1 LIQNSF
7 RNFPYGFRLESDAI
21 RLLIRLVICLFPAT
35 VPAQNRKALAEL
47 EGRIRHGIRNK
58 EFPGAVMLVMHRGRV
73 ILKKGWGETAR
84 NSGIR
89 PDPAKSVYDLASVTK
104 GISTAVSLMKLYDE
118 GKFSLD
124 DSLGKFLSSSRQF
137 PLGKLKIADLLAHRT
152 GLPPYYISNYWLI
165 SKNRWDESSFSPFPT
180 EKFPDP
186 YRGLYLPKGYREQML
201 RDLSQLPFRPKPR
214 TVYSDLNYILLGA
227 LVEALSGMRQD
238 QFLENWLIKPMNLQ
252 ATCYNPLV
260 HGIPADRIIPSMANP
275 AALGWVHDTEAGK
288 LAGVC
293 GAAGLF
299 STAAELAEIGE
310 MLRCG
315 GQYQGKTMLKEKNI
329 KHFAWKIHSGY
340 ARGFGWQKPAGGMA
354 KRSIAPAASSSS
366 AFGHTGHTG
375 SLLWVDPQKQ
385 LTVVFLANLTYPDDE
400 PSVFTRKA
408 GYRQILRLAYRL
420 I

>member
-1 LIQNSF
+1 MPS
-7 RNFPYGFRLESDAI
+7 GFRPESVAI
-21 RLLIRLVICLFPAT
+21 HLLIRLVICLFPVIA
-35 VPAQNRKALAEL
+35 PARNRKAPAGL
-47 EGRIRHGIRNK
+47 EGRIQQGIRSR
-58 EFPGAVMLVMHRGRV
+58 EFPGAVMLVMHKGKV

-89 PDPAKSVYDLASVTK
+89 PDPVKSVYDLASVTK
-104 GISTAVSLMKLYDE
+104 GIATAGSLMKLFDE
-118 GKFSLD
+118 GKFNLTD
-124 DSLGKFLSSSRQF
+124 TLGKFLPASRGF
-137 PLGKLKIADLLAHRT
+137 PLAKLKISDLLAHRT

-214 TVYSDLNYILLGA
+214 TIYSDLNYILLGA
-227 LVEALSGMRQD
+227 MVEAISGMRQD
-238 QFLENWLIKPMNLQ
+238 NFLEQWLIKPMNLQ
-252 ATCYNPLV
+252 STCYNPLV
-260 HGIPADRIIPSMANP
+260 HGIPAGRIIPSMANP
-275 AALGWVHDTEAGK
+275 AGHGWVHDTEAGK

-299 STAAELAEIGE
+299 STAAELAAIGE

-315 GQYQGKTMLKEKNI
+315 GRYKDKAILQERTI
-329 KHFAWKIHSGY
+329 RHFAWKIQSGY

-354 KRSIAPAASSSS
+354 KKSIAPAAASAA

-375 SLLWVDPQKQ
+375 SLLWIDPQKQ

-400 PSVFTRKA
+400 PSEFTRKA
-408 GYRQILRLAYRL
+408 GYRQILRLAYGL